1 MDTMLLRCFQRQV
14 ADNCKMALHGA
25 RVINQGLQAG
35 EQDAVW
41 VGVPILLTGAAN
53 AAKAFWG
60 QKGNLADQRAPLRQS
75 LGVNDTSPLKDVDM
89 RNNFEHYDERL
100 DRWWADS
107 PEHNAVDRMI
117 GPPEAIEGVEDLD
130 RFRVYDNTTNDIV
143 FWGERFNV
151 QAIVTELDRILPI
164 AEQEANLPHWE
175 V

>member
-1 MDTMLLRCFQRQV
+1 
-14 ADNCKMALHGA
+14 
-25 RVINQGLQAG
+25 
-35 EQDAVW
+35 
-41 VGVPILLTGAAN
+41 
-53 AAKAFWG
+53 
-60 QKGNLADQRAPLRQS
+60 
-75 LGVNDTSPLKDVDM
+75 
-89 RNNFEHYDERL
+89 
-100 DRWWADS
+100 
-107 PEHNAVDRMI
+107 MI